1 MFSILKIRDSDR
13 ALLPEKIRKLPVL
26 AVYEN
31 EIMTGYC
38 AYRVTGDS
46 VEIAALTANDHALA
60 DAAFRTVIF
69 AAQDFTDSYRFS
81 PDFDSWD
88 MFISPRHIVDCGII
102 SEYLHRCC

>member
-1 MFSILKIRDSDR
+1 MFSILKIRDCDR
-13 ALLPEKIRKLPVL
+13 ALLPEKLRELPAL

-38 AYRVTGDS
+38 AYRLTDDS

-69 AAQDFTDSYRFS
+69 SVQDFTDSYGFS
-81 PDFDSWD
+81 HDFNSWD
-88 MFISPRHIVDCGII
+88 MFISPRHIVDRGII